1 MDLVNLKWGLHITVL
16 KWTIVL
22 ILKSLERSFEKK
34 SKKKINNGNWTTKTL
49 KDKLLKIVIIS
60 HRRGWYNNKKV
71 I

>member
-34 SKKKINNGNWTTKTL
+34 VRKRLTMEIEQQKP
-49 KDKLLKIVIIS
+49 
-60 HRRGWYNNKKV
+60 
-71 I
+71 